1 MVHITAVPC
10 CRPVPLVQVLL
21 ERGSPHVGL
30 ATVFVSHIQAAH
42 IASLITTL
50 EQASWHKSTTTY

>member
-1 MVHITAVPC
+1 MVRTAIPC
-10 CRPVPLVQVLL
+10 CRSMPLVQVLL
-21 ERGSPHVGL
+21 ERGSPHVRL

-50 EQASWHKSTTTY
+50 EQASWQKSTSIW

>member
-1 MVHITAVPC
+1 M
-10 CRPVPLVQVLL
+10 PLVQVLR
-21 ERGSPHVGL
+21 ERGSPNVRV

-50 EQASWHKSTTTY
+50 EQASLQKSTTTRRKIG